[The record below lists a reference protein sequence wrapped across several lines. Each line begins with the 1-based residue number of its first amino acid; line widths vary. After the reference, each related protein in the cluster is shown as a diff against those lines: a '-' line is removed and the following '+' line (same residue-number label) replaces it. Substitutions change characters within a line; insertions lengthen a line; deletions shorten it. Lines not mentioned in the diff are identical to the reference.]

1 MPRTVF
7 LTGITGFIAKH
18 VALKLL
24 EAGHTVVGS
33 TRSLDR
39 AGELKGALRP
49 HLTDPQVVE
58 NRLRLVALDLTQD
71 AGWAEA
77 LSGADVLV
85 HTASPFPMTQ
95 PKEEAALIRPA
106 VDGARRALR
115 GAQAAGI
122 DRVVLTSSAVAVMNT
137 ELASGKPAYD
147 EADWTDTAHPGVT
160 AYEKSKT
167 LAEQAAWDFVNDDAP
182 GIALTVI
189 NPVLVLGAP
198 LDLNYGTSVQ
208 VVERI
213 LKAQDPMLPRIGFP
227 IVNVTDVAEMHL
239 RAVDWPETAG
249 KRYIAAEEF
258 LWFRDIAE
266 AIKAEYPGRKVVT
279 REAPD
284 LVVRALAVFDPAIRT
299 VLPSLGK
306 RRDVS
311 AARARDEMG
320 IAFTP
325 AAESVRRSA
334 RFLVEKAGL

>member
-1 MPRTVF
+1 M
-7 LTGITGFIAKH
+7 
-18 VALKLL
+18 
-24 EAGHTVVGS
+24 
-33 TRSLDR
+33 
-39 AGELKGALRP
+39 
-49 HLTDPQVVE
+49 
-58 NRLRLVALDLTQD
+58 ALDLTQD

-167 LAEQAAWDFVNDDAP
+167 LAEQAAWDFVNEDAP

-189 NPVLVLGAP
+189 NPVRVLGAP

-227 IVNVTDVAEMHL
+227 IVDVTDVAEMHL
-239 RAVDWPETAG
+239 RAVERPETAG

-279 REAPD
+279 REARTWWCGRWRSSTRRSGQCC
-284 LVVRALAVFDPAIRT
+284 LRLASGGTCRRHGRAMRWG
-299 VLPSLGK
+299 LPSP
-306 RRDVS
+306 RRRKAC
-311 AARARDEMG
+311 AARRASSWKRPGSER
-320 IAFTP
+320 
-325 AAESVRRSA
+325 E
-334 RFLVEKAGL
+334 